1 MTRVSAGETAVE
13 HDGETGEVA
22 VFAGDDR
29 LLAGRVVA
37 TERGQ
42 TEADTGADTG
52 LRTSLDCRP
61 ADCGE
66 AVELTL
72 TVENPGTEPVRLDEL
87 RLLDRAR
94 TPFGPDDAVYEH
106 GYQSWSPTA
115 TLRLGER
122 FPEASARA
130 RPQMVDL
137 TAPED
142 ARTSHA
148 VTALSGDAG
157 TVTLGFLDH
166 EQYLSRFDLRTEPV
180 SATDSASA
188 ENTTTTLTALCP
200 ADGVRLA
207 PGESRESATLRI
219 DAGRGVRDALAGI
232 AESVAD
238 RLDARVPASA
248 PTGWCSW
255 YHYFTDVTADDI
267 AETVA
272 ALDDWSV
279 PLDLV
284 QLDDGYQV
292 AFGDWRTLAEGFD
305 DMRALRE
312 SVADAG
318 HTPGLWLAP
327 FYVQADSLLAQ
338 EHPEWLL
345 TSEGD
350 PVDAGARHGPM
361 YALDTTHPAVESWL
375 TETVET
381 VVDDWGF
388 DYLKLDFLYCAALP
402 GDRTRDLTRAEAY
415 RHGLA
420 TIREAVGDTTILGCG
435 APQFASVGLVD
446 AMRIGPDTA
455 PYWRRD
461 GDSASQPAHENAVR
475 NVLNRQLWHRRLWL
489 NDPDCQLVRTTTDL
503 TDAERESFA
512 ALVAL
517 LGGTNVLSDAIREI
531 DAPGRRLFERTLPPV
546 ETGAVADFGEREFP
560 RTVVLR
566 RPADGGCA
574 VAAFNWADESRSVA
588 VDPSE
593 YVDSDDA
600 SDDSGVA
607 TGIVALA
614 SGDHGARAGR
624 LHREMIERDL
634 PPHGV
639 LVVHVAPAR
648 DRPHLAGADHLAG
661 AGSQVTATEWYADTG
676 TLSVTLDAERP
687 MDVLVATPG
696 AWRLADGADDET
708 RTDDRADAAR
718 VEPHDGTTR
727 VTLTPGANDFDC
739 FEP

>member
-1 MTRVSAGETAVE
+1 MTRVSAGETTVQYDAAS
-13 HDGETGEVA
+13 GEIA
-22 VFAGDDR
+22 VFAGDDK
-29 LLAGRVVA
+29 LLDGRVVA
-37 TERGQ
+37 TGHGH
-42 TEADTGADTG
+42 TGADTG
-52 LRTSLDCRP
+52 LRTTLDCRP
-61 ADCGE
+61 GADG
-66 AVELTL
+66 AVDLTL
-72 TVENPGTEPVRLDEL
+72 TVENSGTDPIQLDEL
-87 RLLDRAR
+87 RLVDRAT
-94 TPFGPDDAVYEH
+94 TPFGPDARVYEH

-115 TLRLGER
+115 SLRLGED
-122 FPEASARA
+122 FPDESDRA

-137 TAPED
+137 AAPAD

-148 VTALSGDAG
+148 VTGLAGDAG
-157 TVTLGFLDH
+157 TLTLGFLDH
-166 EQYLSRFDLRTEPV
+166 AEYLSRFELH
-180 SATDSASA
+180 TDADAGETS
-188 ENTTTTLTALCP
+188 LTATCP
-200 ADGVRLA
+200 ADGVTLA

-219 DAGRGVRDALAGI
+219 DATHGLTEALVSI

-238 RLDARVPASA
+238 RMDARVLDSA

-255 YHYFTDVTADDI
+255 YHYFTDVTAADV
-267 AETVA
+267 AENVA
-272 ALDDWSV
+272 AIDDWGV

-284 QLDDGYQV
+284 QLDDGYEA
-292 AFGDWRTLAEGFD
+292 AFGDWRTLAAGFD
-305 DMRALRE
+305 DMRGLRD

-345 TSEGD
+345 TRDGE

-361 YALDTTHPAVESWL
+361 YALDTTHPEVEAWL
-375 TETVET
+375 TETFET

-402 GDRTRDLTRAEAY
+402 GDRHADVTRAEAY
-415 RHGLA
+415 RHALQ

-435 APQFASVGLVD
+435 APQFVSVGLVD

-455 PYWRRD
+455 PYWRREE
-461 GDSASQPAHENAVR
+461 DSASQPAHENAVR
-475 NVLNRQLWHRRLWL
+475 NVLNRQPWHRRLWL

-546 ETGAVADFGEREFP
+546 ETGRVADLGEREFP
-560 RTVVLR
+560 RTVVAE
-566 RPADGGCA
+566 RPADGARA
-574 VAAFNWADESRSVA
+574 VAVCNWADESQTVA
-588 VDPSE
+588 VDPNE
-593 YVDSDDA
+593 YVAEDA
-600 SDDSGVA
+600 DGV
-607 TGIVALA
+607 GVVALA
-614 SGDHGARAGR
+614 SGDEDARPTD
-624 LHREMIERDL
+624 LHADRIESDL
-634 PPHGV
+634 SPHGV

-661 AGSQVTATEWYADTG
+661 AVSQVTATEWNADSG
-676 TLSVTLDAERP
+676 TLSVTLDADRP
-687 MDVLVATPG
+687 IDLLVATPG
-696 AWRLADGADDET
+696 AWRLAASGGDT
-708 RTDDRADAAR
+708 TS
-718 VEPHDGTTR
+718 EPATPR
-727 VTLTPGANDFDC
+727 VTATPGENHFDF

>member
-1 MTRVSAGETAVE
+1 MTRATAGGTTVE
-13 HDGETGEVA
+13 YDPETGDIA
-22 VFAGDDR
+22 VFGDGTQ
-29 LLAGRVVA
+29 LLDGRVVA
-37 TERGQ
+37 TGRGQ
-42 TEADTGADTG
+42 SGADTG
-52 LRTSLDCRP
+52 LRTSVDCRP
-61 ADCGE
+61 ADAGH
-66 AVELTL
+66 AVDLTV
-72 TVENPGTEPVRLDEL
+72 TVENPGSDPIRLDDL
-87 RLLDRAR
+87 RPVDRAT
-94 TPFGPDDAVYEH
+94 TPFGSDDRVYEH

-115 TLRLGER
+115 TLRLDNR
-122 FPEASARA
+122 FPDESDRA

-137 TAPED
+137 AAPDD

-148 VTALSGDAG
+148 VTALSGEAG

-166 EQYLSRFDLRTEPV
+166 DQYLSRFELRTDPV
-180 SATDSASA
+180 EA
-188 ENTTTTLTALCP
+188 ETSLTALCP
-200 ADGVRLA
+200 ADGVPLE

-219 DAGRGVRDALAGI
+219 DATRDVAEALAGI

-238 RLDARVPASA
+238 RMAARVPESA

-255 YHYFTDVTADDI
+255 YHYFTDVTADDLR
-267 AETVA
+267 ENVA
-272 ALDDWSV
+272 AIDDWDV

-305 DMRALRE
+305 DMRTLRD

-345 TSEGD
+345 TRGGE
-350 PVDAGARHGPM
+350 PVDAGARHGAM

-375 TETVET
+375 TETFET

-402 GDRTRDLTRAEAY
+402 GDRHADTTRAEAY

-420 TIREAVGDTTILGCG
+420 TIREAVGDTFLLGCG
-435 APQFASVGLVD
+435 APQFASVGFVD
-446 AMRIGPDTA
+446 AMRVGPDTA
-455 PYWRRD
+455 PHWRRE

-475 NVLNRQLWHRRLWL
+475 NVLNRQLWHRRLWV

-531 DAPGRRLFERTLPPV
+531 DAPGRRLLERTLPPV
-546 ETGAVADFGEREFP
+546 ETGTVTDFGEREFP
-560 RTVVLR
+560 RTAVSR

-574 VAAFNWADESRSVA
+574 VAAFNWADESRTVA
-588 VDPSE
+588 VTPSE
-593 YVDSDDA
+593 YVDGD
-600 SDDSGVA
+600 GV
-607 TGIVALA
+607 GLVALA
-614 SGDHGARAGR
+614 SGDDAGTVT
-624 LHREMIERDL
+624 LHDDRIEREL

-648 DRPHLAGADHLAG
+648 DRPHLAGADHLAAG
-661 AGSQVTATEWYADTG
+661 ASQVTTTVWDGESG

-687 MDVLVATPG
+687 MDVFVATPG
-696 AWRLADGADDET
+696 AWRLADSEGDESGP
-708 RTDDRADAAR
+708 
-718 VEPHDGTTR
+718 VEPHDETTR
-727 VTLTPGANDFDC
+727 VTLTPGANDFD
-739 FEP
+739 FSEL